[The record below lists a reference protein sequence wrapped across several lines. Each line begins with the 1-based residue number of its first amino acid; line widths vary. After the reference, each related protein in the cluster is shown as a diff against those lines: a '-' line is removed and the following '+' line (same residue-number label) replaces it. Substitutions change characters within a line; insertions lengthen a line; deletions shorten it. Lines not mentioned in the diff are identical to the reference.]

1 MHEVTLVPEPSWSI
15 WSLGVSGLKEKSA
28 HVPHGTEVHAL
39 DSSWPPT
46 HACPA
51 AVTQYPCASVAS
63 KSCMT
68 WHDLIAV
75 MTSAL
80 WLLVLHL
87 QFVHSMHI
95 GMSAV
100 VSISGPPLDLQYSTV
115 AVPGQLSEKE
125 KKAVAKM
132 DKKMGTA
139 EEEPDPEEPHDDDD
153 DEDEAPPRRASPN
166 AKAKAKSKAKAKA
179 KPVAKAKKASTMK
192 KPAKALQKKPSQ
204 K

>member
-1 MHEVTLVPEPSWSI
+1 MLR
-15 WSLGVSGLKEKSA
+15 
-28 HVPHGTEVHAL
+28 
-39 DSSWPPT
+39 
-46 HACPA
+46 
-51 AVTQYPCASVAS
+51 
-63 KSCMT
+63 
-68 WHDLIAV
+68 
-75 MTSAL
+75 
-80 WLLVLHL
+80 
-87 QFVHSMHI
+87 I

-115 AVPGQLSEKE
+115 EVPGQLNEKE

-153 DEDEAPPRRASPN
+153 EDELIVLNEVNEDEAPPRRVGPN

-179 KPVAKAKKASTMK
+179 KPVAKAKKASAMK

>member
-1 MHEVTLVPEPSWSI
+1 M
-15 WSLGVSGLKEKSA
+15 
-28 HVPHGTEVHAL
+28 PHGTEVHAL

-80 WLLVLHL
+80 WLLALHPAIN
-87 QFVHSMHI
+87 FRSMRI
-95 GMSAV
+95 EMSAV

-132 DKKMGTA
+132 DKKMGTV
-139 EEEPDPEEPHDDDD
+139 EKEPDEPSDSQPHDDDD
-153 DEDEAPPRRASPN
+153 DDEPN
-166 AKAKAKSKAKAKA
+166 AGSSKPAKSQAKGKAKAKA
-179 KPVAKAKKASTMK
+179 KAKAQAKAKQVAKAKKASTMK